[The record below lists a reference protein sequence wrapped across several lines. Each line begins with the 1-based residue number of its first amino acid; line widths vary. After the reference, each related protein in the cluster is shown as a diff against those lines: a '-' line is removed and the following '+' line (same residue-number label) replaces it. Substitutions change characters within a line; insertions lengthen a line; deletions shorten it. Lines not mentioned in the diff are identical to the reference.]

1 MNKLKKLFLAS
12 ALSMFCSSSTLA
24 GGIPVIDPSMITN
37 DTMNWIQDTM
47 TELSHHIESY
57 ETLINQYETMYNQ
70 FNYIQNQYKG
80 LVDTFQNIHNPQ
92 DMLNAYKHA
101 VSMYQNTVNAYNN
114 FATTTNQNFANL
126 CEKHL
131 SSQTMGGSACSAE
144 VEAFLKEMNEANE
157 AAKKDSDPSVEGST
171 AQQMMKTTD
180 DVNKFLDEVEKRGKL
195 NPNQDAKEGQ
205 LLTDLRS
212 STMLMNKQL
221 VTLAQQQVKTTE
233 EIKKLN
239 QKLDEDK
246 AEKLLYEER
255 RHRRAES
262 ARKNAE
268 EYKKLLAN

>member
-1 MNKLKKLFLAS
+1 MNKFKRFFLAS
-12 ALSMFCSSSTLA
+12 SMSMCFSSSILA

-37 DTMNWIQDTM
+37 DTQNWIQDTM
-47 TELSHHIESY
+47 TELQHHIESY

-70 FNYIQNQYKG
+70 YNYIQNQYKG
-80 LVDTFQNIHNPQ
+80 LVDTFKNIHNPQ

-131 SSQTMGGSACSAE
+131 TSQTIGGSACSAE

-157 AAKKDSDPSVEGST
+157 AAKKDSDPSIEGST

-221 VTLAQQQVKTTE
+221 VTVAQQQVKTTE
-233 EIKKLN
+233 EL
-239 QKLDEDK
+239 QKMNRKIDE
-246 AEKLLYEER
+246 E
-255 RHRRAES
+255 
-262 ARKNAE
+262 NA
-268 EYKKLLAN
+268 KKLLKEEKRRKHYEAEMESYKGRLIK